1 MWTPVLHVYECY
13 NKITLFL
20 SSYPFYSSLFLFPP
34 LFSLPRI
41 PYSLPFSLILSFLL
55 LSFILFLFAVSFRF
69 HFSPVFLFILFLSS
83 LPCSVP
89 LYLSTSILSSS
100 LLLSYSFP
108 LFYFPLLS
116 SAAISYFSHLLS
128 SFSCC
133 FSALLPLLFL
143 PPDVPSPPVLL
154 CGAAAVTDRASGP
167 PTPTTTMQ
175 ESEPSVRQLQ
185 PNIISVRLFKRK
197 VGGLGFLVK
206 QRVCKPPVI
215 VSDLIRGGAAEECGL
230 VQVGDIVLAV
240 NNKPLVDM
248 SYERALETLKNV
260 SPESHAV
267 LILRG
272 PEGFSTHLE
281 TTLSGDGRQRTVRI
295 TRPVTFP
302 ASKSFEHTPSPVN
315 PPVSASSKE
324 LRAIEN
330 LSVAVVASAAGQRKE
345 SPRSLVPLIEQDP
358 LLKDGSG
365 GNNSL
370 LLLNG
375 VEENNDL
382 LKEIEP
388 VLKLIKNSKRELNG
402 EGQPAVERRDAEVQV
417 ER

>member
-1 MWTPVLHVYECY
+1 
-13 NKITLFL
+13 
-20 SSYPFYSSLFLFPP
+20 
-34 LFSLPRI
+34 
-41 PYSLPFSLILSFLL
+41 
-55 LSFILFLFAVSFRF
+55 
-69 HFSPVFLFILFLSS
+69 
-83 LPCSVP
+83 
-89 LYLSTSILSSS
+89 
-100 LLLSYSFP
+100 
-108 LFYFPLLS
+108 
-116 SAAISYFSHLLS
+116 
-128 SFSCC
+128 
-133 FSALLPLLFL
+133 
-143 PPDVPSPPVLL
+143 
-154 CGAAAVTDRASGP
+154 
-167 PTPTTTMQ
+167 MQ

-302 ASKSFEHTPSPVN
+302 ASKSFERTPSPVN